1 MQKPVLAVLGP
12 TASGKTA
19 LAIEIAR
26 RCDGEIVNCDSRQVY
41 RGMQIGTA
49 SPSPEEL
56 QQVPH
61 HLFNFLSPAEN
72 FSAADYALK
81 AAEVCREIWGR
92 KKIPLLTG
100 GTGFY
105 YAAIAEGLGDAGQN
119 LQRAEELRKL
129 LENRGLEYMVSML
142 QQLDPAAAAG
152 IDTNN
157 SRRVLRAIEI
167 VETTG
172 KPYAENRP
180 VSLLTEADFFPVV
193 VTRAREEL
201 HRSIALRVDKM
212 IADGLEAEVRQL
224 VSKFGQ
230 QAPGLNSIG
239 YQEWFANFN
248 GAMTVAQVKEL
259 IIIHTRQ
266 YAKRQETWFRRRPGV
281 APVDIGSQQ
290 DPAAIFQQIAAFV
303 GQFAL

>member
-142 QQLDPAAAAG
+142 KQLDPAAAAG
-152 IDTNN
+152 INTTK
-157 SRRVLRAIEI
+157 SRRVIRAIEI

>member
-26 RCDGEIVNCDSRQVY
+26 RFDGEIVNCDSRQVY

-49 SPSPEEL
+49 SPSSEERR
-56 QQVPH
+56 QVPH

-81 AAEVCREIWGR
+81 AAEVCREIWNR
-92 KKIPLLTG
+92 RKIPLLTG

-119 LQRAEELRKL
+119 LQRAEELREM
-129 LENRGLEYMVSML
+129 LESRGLEYMVSML
-142 QQLDPAAAAG
+142 QQLDPAAAAS

-180 VSLLTEADFFPVV
+180 VSLLPEADFFPVV
-193 VTRAREEL
+193 VTRLRENL
-201 HRSIALRVDKM
+201 HRSIALRVEKM
-212 IADGLEAEVRQL
+212 LADGLEAEVRHL
-224 VSKFGQ
+224 VSEFGQ

-248 GAMTVAQVKEL
+248 DEMTVAQVKEL

-281 APVDIGSQQ
+281 APIDIGSQH
-290 DPAAIFQQIAAFV
+290 DSAAIFQQIAAFV
-303 GQFAL
+303 GRFAL